1 MSKTNRD
8 WLTDQYWVTEFNYLE
23 EVRKQFSLPEAVRIH
38 DVTLREA
45 EQTPHVA
52 IKPDE
57 KLRIYEALDDMG
69 VYSIELLP
77 IISADDREVAREL
90 VSMRRAGHKTK
101 VFFLCRWDA
110 KEVDFAVENGADG
123 IVVEC
128 PGSPWF
134 GQVVW
139 GLDENAMIERLTK
152 TTAHA
157 KKQGIYTAVMP
168 WEDTKAP
175 VGFLERM
182 FKSVVNEGG
191 ADEVTYTDTMGF
203 GLPLTTT
210 YMIRKIRDWVPGVRV
225 GVHAH
230 NDFGLATALMLSAIV
245 GGASTVH
252 TSMNALGERAGNAAT
267 EEVALNVE
275 LLLGLDTG
283 IRLNRLYPVSRMV
296 SEITKIPVA
305 SNKPIVGDNEFTYE
319 SGMVVDM
326 LLKMSQTER
335 PFSTMPFLPEMI
347 GRKGHKI
354 VLGKMSGSTV
364 IKNKLAELKLNAT
377 KEQVK
382 QIVEQV
388 KREAIVR
395 KWSIPEELFESM
407 ARAVLEIKDP

>member
-1 MSKTNRD
+1 MSKSKRG

-23 EVRKQFSLPEAVRIH
+23 EVRKQFTLPEAVRIH
-38 DVTLREA
+38 EVTLREA
-45 EQTPHVA
+45 EQTPHVV

-69 VYSIELLP
+69 VYSLELLP
-77 IISADDREVAREL
+77 IISSDDREVAREL
-90 VSMRRAGHKTK
+90 VKMRKAGHKAK
-101 VFFLCRWDA
+101 VFFLCRWEP

-152 TTAHA
+152 TAAHA
-157 KKQGIYTAVMP
+157 KKQGIYTTVMP

-175 VGFLERM
+175 VQFLERM

-203 GLPLTTT
+203 GLPVTTT
-210 YMIRKIRDWVPGVRV
+210 YMIRKIREWVPGVRV
-225 GVHAH
+225 GMHAH
-230 NDFGLATALMLSAIV
+230 NDFGLATAVMLSAVV

-252 TSMNALGERAGNAAT
+252 TCVNTLGERAGNAST

-283 IRLNRLYPVSRMV
+283 VKLDRLYPVSRLV
-296 SEITKIPVA
+296 SEITKIPVPA
-305 SNKPIVGDNEFTYE
+305 NKPIVGDNEFTYE
-319 SGMVVDM
+319 SGMVADM
-326 LLKMSQTER
+326 LLRMGQTER
-335 PFSTMPFLPEMI
+335 PFTTMPFLPEVI

-354 VLGKMSGSTV
+354 VLGKMSGGTV
-364 IKNKLAELKLNAT
+364 IKNKLAELNLSAT
-377 KEQVK
+377 KEQVAE
-382 QIVEQV
+382 IVERV

-395 KWSIPEELFESM
+395 KWSIPDEVFETI
-407 ARAVLEIKDP
+407 ARAVLEDR

>member
-1 MSKTNRD
+1 
-8 WLTDQYWVTEFNYLE
+8 
-23 EVRKQFSLPEAVRIH
+23 
-38 DVTLREA
+38 
-45 EQTPHVA
+45 
-52 IKPDE
+52 
-57 KLRIYEALDDMG
+57 MG

-77 IISADDREVAREL
+77 IISSDDKEVAREL
-90 VSMRRAGHKTK
+90 VRMRKAGRKTK
-101 VFFLCRWDA
+101 VFFLCRWEP

-139 GLDENAMIERLTK
+139 GLDEKAMIEKLTA

-175 VGFLERM
+175 VQFLERM

-203 GLPLTTT
+203 GLPVTTT
-210 YMIRKIRDWVPGVRV
+210 YMVRKVKEWVPGVRI
-225 GVHAH
+225 GMHAH
-230 NDFGLATALMLSAIV
+230 NDFGMATAVMLSGII

-252 TSMNALGERAGNAAT
+252 TCVNTLGERAGNAST
-267 EEVALNVE
+267 EEVAVNVE

-283 IRLNRLYPVSRMV
+283 VKLDRIYPVSRLV
-296 SEITKIPVA
+296 SEITKIPIP
-305 SNKPIVGDNEFTYE
+305 SNKPIIGDNEFTCE
-319 SGMVVDM
+319 SGMVADM
-326 LLKMSQTER
+326 LLRMSKTER
-335 PFSTMPFLPEMI
+335 PFTTMPFLPEVI

-354 VLGKMSGSTV
+354 VLGKMSGGTV
-364 IKNKLAELKLNAT
+364 IRNKLDELKLTAT
-377 KEQVK
+377 KEQVSE
-382 QIVEQV
+382 IVERV

-395 KWSIPEELFESM
+395 KWSIPDELFESI
-407 ARAVLEIKDP
+407 ARAVLKS

>member
-1 MSKTNRD
+1 MSNLRRE
-8 WLTDQYWVTEFNYLE
+8 WLTDQYWVTEFNYLD
-23 EVRKQFSLPEAVRIH
+23 EVRKQFTLPDSVRIH
-38 DVTLREA
+38 EVTLREA
-45 EQTPHVA
+45 EQTPHVV

-69 VYSIELLP
+69 VYSVELLP
-77 IISADDREVAREL
+77 IISSDDREVAREL
-90 VSMRRAGHKTK
+90 VKMRSEGHKAK
-101 VFFLCRWDA
+101 VFFLCRWDQR
-110 KEVDFAVENGADG
+110 EVDFAVENGADG

-139 GLDENAMIERLTK
+139 DLDENAMIERLTK

-157 KKQGIYTAVMP
+157 KRQGIYTAVMP

-175 VGFLERM
+175 VEFLERM

-203 GLPLTTT
+203 GLPVTTT
-210 YMIRKIRDWVPGVRV
+210 YMIRKIREWLPGVRV

-230 NDFGLATALMLSAIV
+230 NDFGLATAVMLSAV
-245 GGASTVH
+245 AGGASTVH
-252 TSMNALGERAGNAAT
+252 TCVNTLGERAGNAST
-267 EEVALNVE
+267 EEVATDLE
-275 LLLGLDTG
+275 LLLGLNTG
-283 IRLNRLYPVSRMV
+283 IKLDRLYPVSRLV
-296 SEITKIPVA
+296 SEITKIPVP
-305 SNKPIVGDNEFTYE
+305 SNRPIIGENEFTYE

-326 LLKMSQTER
+326 LLRMRQTER
-335 PFSTMPFLPEMI
+335 PFSTQPFLPEVI

-354 VLGKMSGSTV
+354 VLGKMSGGTV
-364 IKNKLAELKLNAT
+364 IKNKLAEMKLSAT
-377 KEQVK
+377 EEQVA

-395 KWSIPEELFESM
+395 NWSIPDEVFESI
-407 ARAVLEIKDP
+407 AKAVLEGL